1 MKKSLMKLGIVVC
14 TLALS
19 AALVACA
26 NQAPAADTATEAT
39 PETEVEAT
47 ADGVTDKG
55 EGTEAEKADV
65 TDEATADKADETTD
79 AAATD
84 SESEANEA
92 AGASTEEAV
101 VEKAEAG
108 LFESD
113 EQCLSCHGGSYEAL
127 AETTAEYGLSNPHNS
142 IHGGYNSCVNCHAKD
157 KEITDNKCDNCHS
170 WPHNPETGMGVAL
183 ATAPQ

>member
-1 MKKSLMKLGIVVC
+1 MKKSLMKLGIVAC

-47 ADGVTDKG
+47 ADEATDKA
-55 EGTEAEKADV
+55 EETEAEKADA
-65 TDEATADKADETTD
+65 EAEATTD

-84 SESEANEA
+84 SEFEANEA